1 MAKIRY
7 EFHEGAPGSEPGL
20 YKTCLKSERDISIRW
35 WDGALWWDI
44 SPDRGRAEL
53 PFKWPKGKAKRGIT
67 MPSWWAS
74 FGYEKSL
81 CLRKI
86 TDQKRVRW
94 GVAYTHYE
102 PAEVLA
108 YLVKQG
114 KLPKDWRDYYQEEM
128 RDQKKG
134 DEGRRAAMRRAVTKA
149 AATRTQLKSVV

>member
-1 MAKIRY
+1 MPKTRY
-7 EFHEGAPGSEPGL
+7 KFHEGTPGSEPGL

-44 SPDRGRAEL
+44 SPPYRGRATL
-53 PFKWPKGKAKRGIT
+53 PFKWPTGKAKRGIA
-67 MPSWWAS
+67 MPDWWIR
-74 FGYEKSL
+74 FGFAHEL

-114 KLPKDWRDYYQEEM
+114 KLPKDWRECYQEEL
-128 RDQKKG
+128 RGQKKG
-134 DEGRRAAMRRAVTKA
+134 AHHG
-149 AATRTQLKSVV
+149 

>member
-1 MAKIRY
+1 MPKTRY
-7 EFHEGAPGSEPGL
+7 EFHEGPPGSEPGL

-44 SPDRGRAEL
+44 STPGRGRATL
-53 PFKWPKGKAKRGIT
+53 PFEWPTGKAQRGIVI
-67 MPSWWAS
+67 PAWLIA
-74 FGYEKSL
+74 FGFAHEL

-94 GVAYTHYE
+94 GVAYTHYA

-114 KLPKDWRDYYQEEM
+114 KLPKDWCEYYQEEM

-134 DEGRRAAMRRAVTKA
+134 N
-149 AATRTQLKSVV
+149 